1 MKLIVNGKTAYTYSA
16 NRPFDAAKPNVIFI
30 HGAANDHSVWQMQ
43 ARSLAYH
50 GYNAFALDLPG
61 HGLSDGAACDSIEAY
76 AKWVV
81 DFMDAANLN
90 QAHITGHSM
99 GALISLC
106 IVHQHPARV
115 GKLSLIGACMPM
127 PVSDALLDAAA
138 NRPMDAFDMLN
149 IWGHAASTR
158 LHASPQPGVS
168 LHGSYKR
175 LLERSQPGVL
185 HNDLS
190 ACGKFSLTEAQLKAI
205 NHKTLIIAGDKDL
218 MTPLKAASLLAL
230 QLGNAK
236 ISTIENVGH
245 TMMAEAPGGVTG
257 LLGGHFKNPAN

>member
-1 MKLIVNGKTAYTYSA
+1 MKLIVNGKTAYAYTA
-16 NRPFDAAKPNVIFI
+16 NRPFDAAKPSVIFI

-43 ARSLAYH
+43 ARSFAYH
-50 GYNAFALDLPG
+50 GHNAFALDLPG
-61 HGLSDGAACDSIEAY
+61 HGLSEGAACNTIEDY
-76 AKWVV
+76 ARWIVN
-81 DFMDAANLN
+81 FMDAANLA

-106 IVHQHPARV
+106 IAHQAPTRV
-115 GKLSLIGACMPM
+115 NKLALIGACMPM
-127 PVSDALLDAAA
+127 PVSDTLLDAAA
-138 NRPMDAFDMLN
+138 NRPTEAFDMLN

-158 LHASPQPGVS
+158 LHASPQPGIS

-190 ACGKFSLTEAQLKAI
+190 ACGKFSLTESQLKAI

-218 MTPLKAASLLAL
+218 MTPLKAANLLAS
-230 QLGNAK
+230 QLGDAT

-245 TMMAEAPGGVTG
+245 SMMAEAPGGVTG
-257 LLGGHFKNPAN
+257 LLGEWFTD

>member
-1 MKLIVNGKTAYTYSA
+1 MKLIVNEKTAYAYTA
-16 NRPFDAAKPNVIFI
+16 NRPFDAAKPSVIFI

-43 ARSLAYH
+43 ARAFAYH
-50 GYNAFALDLPG
+50 GFNAFALDLPG
-61 HGLSDGAACDSIEAY
+61 HGLSEGEACSSIEDY

-81 DFMDAANLN
+81 NFMDTANL
-90 QAHITGHSM
+90 ASTFVVGHSM

-106 IVHQHPARV
+106 VAHQYPARV
-115 GKLSLIGACMPM
+115 SKLALIGACMPM

-138 NRPMDAFDMLN
+138 NRPNDAFDMLN

-158 LHASPQPGVS
+158 LHGSPQPGVS

-190 ACGKFSLTEAQLKAI
+190 ACGKFSLPEAQLKMI
-205 NHKTLIIAGDKDL
+205 TQSTLIIAGDKDL
-218 MTPLKAASLLAL
+218 MTPLKAANLLAS
-230 QLGNAK
+230 QLSNAK
-236 ISTIENVGH
+236 ISLIEDVGH
-245 TMMAEAPGGVTG
+245 SMMGEAPAVVTG
-257 LLGGHFKNPAN
+257 LLRGHFAAS